1 MPSKSETRK
10 SGGTGGTGGSSDD
23 ASDNVDAKSQK
34 REEPKVV
41 NGEKDALLNEAS
53 PGDGKGDGAGASAI
67 SISNGTDRPAE
78 QEHPSAES
86 STNARDSR
94 EGVSDRENTARKHAP
109 EQKAESAAKE
119 GDGEYTKTKGE
130 ERPQKD
136 PVDESAKGNDGNAT
150 SADGNGVDSRGQQ
163 QQESV
168 ESARPSCCASD
179 GDLSRVSNAPAS
191 QRNGRPAAAAAPAA
205 DLSHSAI
212 LDRFTD
218 NDHASDQQDTLLTM
232 SFNQDGGCLAVGTG
246 SGFRICNAHPFQETF
261 RRQLGGDA
269 AAGADEGGG
278 IAHIEMLYRTNLL
291 ALTGHA
297 HSPTYPPNKVMIYDD
312 HLQRPIGELIFR
324 QRVLATRLRRDRIVV
339 VLRDR
344 VYVYNFSDLAL
355 LDKVHTGDNPLG
367 LIGISTDNGGVGGS
381 TVSASAPSDK
391 ASDDDGAAAR
401 HQQHNNG
408 MVLACPGTTQGQ
420 VGYNVYHCAISLL
433 FIVYSSSVSVILL
446 PFLSPRSAWSF
457 TVSGERPQC
466 RRTSRGWARWHL
478 AWTGRFSPLLVSEGR
493 LSDCSTRGG

>member
-1 MPSKSETRK
+1 MRLVLSPGGFQCHLSREYQSHSGDILHLFSDNFLRMPSKSETRK

-246 SGFRICNAHPFQETF
+246 SGFRICNGESSFVCFFLLHHLDCYCVLNHNDCCCTKSDCFCMYRTLPAHPFQETF

-269 AAGADEGGG
+269 AAGADEGG
-278 IAHIEMLYRTNLL
+278 E
-291 ALTGHA
+291 
-297 HSPTYPPNKVMIYDD
+297 
-312 HLQRPIGELIFR
+312 
-324 QRVLATRLRRDRIVV
+324 
-339 VLRDR
+339 
-344 VYVYNFSDLAL
+344 
-355 LDKVHTGDNPLG
+355 
-367 LIGISTDNGGVGGS
+367 
-381 TVSASAPSDK
+381 
-391 ASDDDGAAAR
+391 
-401 HQQHNNG
+401 
-408 MVLACPGTTQGQ
+408 
-420 VGYNVYHCAISLL
+420 
-433 FIVYSSSVSVILL
+433 
-446 PFLSPRSAWSF
+446 
-457 TVSGERPQC
+457 
-466 RRTSRGWARWHL
+466 
-478 AWTGRFSPLLVSEGR
+478 
-493 LSDCSTRGG
+493 